1 MKVGIIGNNL
11 SFLALAKALVNLEIF
26 VDIFY
31 TDKKIDIDKT
41 RTIGISKTNIDYF
54 NKNISNINEFSWP
67 IKKIKIYSENS
78 NNKEII
84 GFENQSETLFSIVEN
99 YRIFNQLKTEL
110 KSNKFFKYKNSLSYT
125 DLSKTNCEL
134 LLTCDQ

>member
-11 SFLALAKALVNLEIF
+11 SCLALAKALVNLEIF

-54 NKNISNINEFSWP
+54 NKNISNINKFSWP

-78 NNKEII
+78 NNKKII
-84 GFENQSETLFSIVEN
+84 GFENQSKILFS
-99 YRIFNQLKTEL
+99 
-110 KSNKFFKYKNSLSYT
+110 SA
-125 DLSKTNCEL
+125 
-134 LLTCDQ
+134 